1 MEILYIIFLTL
12 SIRYYIDVIIS
23 VIRLPYAQAFVFI
36 NAETGCLYS
45 DVSHEILL
53 HGEEIPPRL
62 LSLSQLSVAMVNRL
76 MDRADLLH
84 HLDVSRVVTVLYLR
98 PVASSF
104 QSRL

>member
-23 VIRLPYAQAFVFI
+23 VIRLHYSQAFVFI

-62 LSLSQLSVAMVNRL
+62 LSLSQLSVEMVNRL

-84 HLDVSRVVTVLYLR
+84 HLDVSCIIAIFYLR
-98 PVASSF
+98 SVASPF
-104 QSRL
+104 